1 MRTNQFRAIMLV
13 LLMAVICLGT
23 MNAQTITVTGIVT
36 DAADGTSIT
45 GCSVVNNRSKS
56 GAITDVNGRY
66 SIRPKRGRIVIPV
79 YRV

>member
-45 GCSVVNNRSKS
+45 GCSVVNTMLN
-56 GAITDVNGRY
+56 ITSSFVF
-66 SIRPKRGRIVIPV
+66 
-79 YRV
+79 